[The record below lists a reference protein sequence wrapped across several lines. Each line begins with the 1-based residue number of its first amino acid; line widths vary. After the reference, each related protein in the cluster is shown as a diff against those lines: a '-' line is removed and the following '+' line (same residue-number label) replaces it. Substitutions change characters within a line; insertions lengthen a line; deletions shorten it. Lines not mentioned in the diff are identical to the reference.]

1 MRAEKKIYVFE
12 FVGNDTENNTL
23 GSKTYWRDDVRILN
37 TSEVKSAEFRFMAIF
52 QLVFNHSAS
61 AKKGRLLIKKPS
73 FLSTFLLHRNRR
85 MPQFEAHFLANYF
98 ARN

>member
-12 FVGNDTENNTL
+12 FVGNDT
-23 GSKTYWRDDVRILN
+23 KTIHSEAKPIGVMMFESY

-52 QLVFNHSAS
+52 LLVFNHSAS

-73 FLSTFLLHRNRR
+73 FLSTFLLRRNRR